1 MQSRSRVWLAA
12 GGVFVLTG
20 SAWAG
25 TTHPYAEC
33 TLHPSESDT
42 TAAKGAFQAGTVSF
56 NEADY
61 ARAILYWEDAYRRD
75 CTATLLLHHLGRA
88 YEGSGN
94 LEQAVVALRTFIERS
109 PESPERG
116 QIQRRIE
123 VFEQKIAEE
132 KQQAAAVS
140 PVKNPATAPV
150 VGVPSSQPSS
160 GSAPAAPV
168 PESSSTHR
176 ASLAWAP
183 ITLMAVGG
191 VVTVVGAGVYFK
203 AKSDLSNVEKV
214 CPNHSSCSSPLQV
227 QQGNSAR
234 ARITTG
240 TVMSFGGLAVAGAGV
255 VWFLL
260 DSRKS
265 PSMALNIEAPAVS
278 PWIGAGSAGLAW
290 QGRF

>member
-12 GGVFVLTG
+12 GGVFVLTS

-25 TTHPYAEC
+25 ATHPYSEC
-33 TLHPSESDT
+33 TLHPSESDI

-61 ARAILYWEDAYRRD
+61 ARAIMYWEDAYRRD

-94 LEQAVVALRTFIERS
+94 LEQAIVALRTFIERS

-132 KQQAAAVS
+132 KQQMAAVA
-140 PVKNPATAPV
+140 PVKNPATPPV
-150 VGVPSSQPSS
+150 VGVPSSQPSN
-160 GSAPAAPV
+160 GSEPAAPA
-168 PESSSTHR
+168 PGSSSTHQS
-176 ASLAWAP
+176 SLAWAP

-191 VVTVVGAGVYFK
+191 VVTVVGGIVYLK
-203 AKSDLSNVEKV
+203 AKSDVSNVEKL
-214 CPNHSSCSSPLQV
+214 CPNHSACSPPSLV
-227 QQGNSAR
+227 QQGNNAR
-234 ARITTG
+234 ARATTG
-240 TVMSFGGLAVAGAGV
+240 TVLTFGGLAVAGAGV
-255 VWFLL
+255 VWYLL
-260 DSRKS
+260 DSQKLS
-265 PSMALNIEAPAVS
+265 STALNVEAPAVS
-278 PWIGAGSAGLAW
+278 PWVGAGSAGLAW